1 MSATAQDATED
12 TPPVIHLIGVP
23 VQDGTHEKGC
33 LMGPDALRTAGI
45 RETLEG
51 LGFFCV
57 DHGNL
62 KPRPIDNQGD
72 PANEPVG
79 KANHFDR
86 IASWTRTLADR
97 SYQLART
104 GFPVFMGGD
113 HSLAMGSV
121 AGVARHAA
129 EQGRELFVLW
139 LDAHTD
145 FNTPSTT
152 ESGNMHGMSVAA
164 FCGLPELAGLY
175 KPQLAPPVNPANV
188 HMMGIRSIDNKEREL
203 LRQHHVKIND
213 MRVLDE
219 LGVIRPLMEL
229 IDEVKSKNAMLHVSL
244 DVDFLDPDIAPAV
257 GTTVPGGATLR
268 EAHLI
273 MELLHESRMVTSL
286 DLVELNPFLDHRGKT
301 ADILR
306 DLTASLF
313 GRTIFDRPTRR
324 PGPRHG
330 SI

>member
-1 MSATAQDATED
+1 MPTLEQD
-12 TPPVIHLIGVP
+12 TPPVIHLLGIP

-45 RETLEG
+45 LQTLKG
-51 LGFFCV
+51 LGFACN

-62 KPRPIDNQGD
+62 SPHEP
-72 PANEPVG
+72 PATIPHIG
-79 KANHFDR
+79 KAHAFET
-86 IASWTRTLADR
+86 IAGWTRTLSTKA
-97 SYQLART
+97 YEMAKT
-104 GFPVFMGGD
+104 GFPLFMGGD
-113 HSLAMGSV
+113 HSLSIGSV
-121 AGVARHAA
+121 AGIARHAA
-129 EQGRELFVLW
+129 DQGRDLFVLW

-145 FNTPSTT
+145 FNTPLTS

-164 FCGLPELAGLY
+164 FCGLPELSGLY
-175 KPQLAPPVNPANV
+175 ETPLAHPVNPAHV
-188 HMMGIRSIDNKEREL
+188 HMMGIRSIDQQERDL
-203 LRQHHVKIND
+203 LRSHHVKIND

-219 LGVIRPLMEL
+219 MGVIRPLMEL
-229 IDEVKSKNAMLHVSL
+229 IDEVKSRDAMLHVSL

-273 MELLHESRMVTSL
+273 MELLHESGCVTSL

-301 ADILR
+301 AELLT

-313 GRTIFDRPTRR
+313 GRKIFDRPTRR
-324 PGPRHG
+324 PGPRHRLL
-330 SI
+330 